1 MNINEEQLRRDIA
14 KLEHMLRRKYDK
26 KNFAL
31 EHVIASSYD
40 DILKNIAC
48 DTTFVEDRLMTESV
62 YKRIGEL
69 ERNIVRSVCR
79 FYNTNKEIMNKGFD
93 NFEGIFDDKEYI
105 SYLPPFRI
113 SSMSEK
119 AFTDLLLSY
128 FSIYGDRVYKIVK
141 KYIDEERIE
150 LGSSLSRG
158 NSGVFVE
165 SSCLKNGYITI
176 DKGRRFDILTL
187 VTLCHELGHAIDS
200 ETFLFPQ
207 SKRLI
212 SSEDILTEVPS
223 CFFEIGFLKYLIDC
237 NYYSKDAHV
246 ILADTYSMA
255 RGMMQEFKVIDALE
269 SFYVDNLGHVVNQN
283 GKYIDCEGNEIEN
296 IEEGNN
302 FYNAASI
309 IDAMKYSLGI
319 YLSLN
324 MNELSKENRKE
335 YLKYLFNFTT
345 SRKEGDFV
353 ELINMLGISQDD
365 FESASLVKP
374 TIDREMELVKK
385 ITYKHV

>member
-1 MNINEEQLRRDIA
+1 MNINEEQLKRDIA
-14 KLEHMLRRKYDK
+14 KLEHLLMRKYDK
-26 KNFAL
+26 KNYAL
-31 EHVIASSYD
+31 EHVIAASYD
-40 DILKNIAC
+40 DILKNIATE
-48 DTTFVEDRLMTESV
+48 TTFVEDRILSESV
-62 YKRIGEL
+62 YKRIAEL
-69 ERNIVRSVCR
+69 ERNIVKNICR
-79 FYNTNKEIMNKGFD
+79 FYNANKEIMVKGF
-93 NFEGIFDDKEYI
+93 NSFESIFDDKEYI

-119 AFTDLLLSY
+119 EFNELLLSY
-128 FSIYGDRVYKIVK
+128 FSIYGNRIYKIVK

-150 LGSSLSRG
+150 LGSSLSKG

-165 SSCLKNGYITI
+165 SFCLKNGYITI

-246 ILADTYSMA
+246 ILADSYSMA
-255 RGMMQEFKVIDALE
+255 RGMMQEFQVINGLE
-269 SFYVDNLGHVVNQN
+269 SFYVDHLGHVVNQN
-283 GKYIDCEGNEIEN
+283 GKYVDCEGNEIEN

-302 FYNAASI
+302 FYTAASI
-309 IDAMKYSLGI
+309 IDAMKYSLGL
-319 YLSLN
+319 YLAIN
-324 MNELSKENRKE
+324 MNELCKENKEE
-335 YLKYLFNFTT
+335 YLKKLFNFTT
-345 SRKEGDFV
+345 SRKEGDFI
-353 ELINMLGISQDD
+353 ELINMLGISKDE
-365 FESASLVKP
+365 FESASLVKS

>member
-1 MNINEEQLRRDIA
+1 
-14 KLEHMLRRKYDK
+14 
-26 KNFAL
+26 
-31 EHVIASSYD
+31 
-40 DILKNIAC
+40 
-48 DTTFVEDRLMTESV
+48 
-62 YKRIGEL
+62 
-69 ERNIVRSVCR
+69 
-79 FYNTNKEIMNKGFD
+79 
-93 NFEGIFDDKEYI
+93 
-105 SYLPPFRI
+105 
-113 SSMSEK
+113 
-119 AFTDLLLSY
+119 
-128 FSIYGDRVYKIVK
+128 
-141 KYIDEERIE
+141 
-150 LGSSLSRG
+150 
-158 NSGVFVE
+158 
-165 SSCLKNGYITI
+165 
-176 DKGRRFDILTL
+176 
-187 VTLCHELGHAIDS
+187 
-200 ETFLFPQ
+200 
-207 SKRLI
+207 
-212 SSEDILTEVPS
+212 
-223 CFFEIGFLKYLIDC
+223 
-237 NYYSKDAHV
+237 
-246 ILADTYSMA
+246 
-255 RGMMQEFKVIDALE
+255 MQEFKVIDALE